1 MKQVNHG
8 TKRWVMLLGIDF
20 IEYYARSMMD
30 LADGKPVL
38 DREGEHNRYF
48 YKPIGTGVTI
58 PPGIPIC
65 NYGRVRHYA
74 SDCR

>member
-1 MKQVNHG
+1 
-8 TKRWVMLLGIDF
+8 
-20 IEYYARSMMD
+20 MMD

-58 PPGIPIC
+58 PPWNFPFAIWQ
-65 NYGRVRHYA
+65 RHFG
-74 SDCR
+74 SGDCR